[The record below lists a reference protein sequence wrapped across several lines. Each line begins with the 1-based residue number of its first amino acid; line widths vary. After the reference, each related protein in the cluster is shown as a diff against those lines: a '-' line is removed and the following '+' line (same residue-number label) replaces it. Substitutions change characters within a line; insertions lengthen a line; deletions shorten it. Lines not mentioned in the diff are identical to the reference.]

1 MGYLDKL
8 DPSGFGVLPKVVESV
23 EYGAASYGFGYLQSR
38 YRASVMGVP
47 VELLAG
53 VAGKALVLGG
63 EMMGLPSSKFGK
75 VLSVAMPHVD
85 VVANAGIGAYFHT
98 LGVGHGAKAAAALP
112 AGKAPTKALGTTVL
126 GAIPKAPHGDFLS
139 AAELAEMAR

>member
-38 YRASVMGVP
+38 YRSSVMGVP

-53 VAGKALVLGG
+53 VAGKALVLVGG
-63 EMMGLPSSKFGK
+63 EMMGLLPA
-75 VLSVAMPHVD
+75 VMPHVD

>member
-38 YRASVMGVP
+38 YRSSVMGVP

-53 VAGKALVLGG
+53 VAGKALVLVGG
-63 EMMGLPSSKFGK
+63 EMMGLLPA
-75 VLSVAMPHVD
+75 VMPHVD

-139 AAELAEMAR
+139 ASELAEMAR